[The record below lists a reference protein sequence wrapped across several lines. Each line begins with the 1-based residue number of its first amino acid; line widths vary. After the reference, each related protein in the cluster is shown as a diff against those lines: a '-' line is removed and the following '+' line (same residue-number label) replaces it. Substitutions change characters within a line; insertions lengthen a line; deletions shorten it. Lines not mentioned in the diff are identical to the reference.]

1 MAIIHNASFQNVF
14 AYLSQLFFHKN
25 FRKVVSYSKNNSVS
39 VFNQNYI
46 NLYVKLGK
54 VNTFMISIFSID
66 INSFQIYVKI

>member
-46 NLYVKLGK
+46 NLYV
-54 VNTFMISIFSID
+54 N
-66 INSFQIYVKI
+66 